1 MEVAVKE
8 QRQQKALSVFSFWKY
23 KKCFPH
29 LDDIPK
35 YIQNRSSGLEASLSE
50 HFQ

>member
-29 LDDIPK
+29 LEFHIWMT
-35 YIQNRSSGLEASLSE
+35 SLNIFKTGQLDYR
-50 HFQ
+50 HC